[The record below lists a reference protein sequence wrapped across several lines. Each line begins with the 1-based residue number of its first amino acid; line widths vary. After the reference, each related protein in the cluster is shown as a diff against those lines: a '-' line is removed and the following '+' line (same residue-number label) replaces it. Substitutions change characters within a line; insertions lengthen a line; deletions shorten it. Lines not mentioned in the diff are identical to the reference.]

1 MDNRADF
8 ETKLKHLVDVVV
20 KRIGIEVGDRFK
32 ANSKKLKFLVSGPLP
47 EDLAFPK
54 FTDFEVV
61 HHYLQQVSV
70 LLMEI

>member
-1 MDNRADF
+1 M
-8 ETKLKHLVDVVV
+8 VV

-61 HHYLQQVSV
+61 HHYLQQVSA
-70 LLMEI
+70 EEK

>member
-1 MDNRADF
+1 M
-8 ETKLKHLVDVVV
+8 VV